1 MTLSVM
7 MNFSMSMARQVL
19 KLFNKKPVIVKVA
32 SARDSV
38 ELEQEIQK
46 KLDAAANAG
55 YTFDSSQFAALNVA
69 EYVGSENQ
77 ITNYTCVMFFNDAG
91 DEN

>member
-1 MTLSVM
+1 M
-7 MNFSMSMARQVL
+7 
-19 KLFNKKPVIVKVA
+19 FNKKPVIVKVA
-32 SARDSV
+32 SGRDEV

-55 YTFDSSQFAALNVA
+55 YTFDSSQFAALTLP

-77 ITNYTCVMFFNDAG
+77 ITNHICVMFFNDAG
-91 DEN
+91 KDDE

>member
-1 MTLSVM
+1 
-7 MNFSMSMARQVL
+7 MSMTRQVL

-32 SARDSV
+32 SGRDEV

-55 YTFDSSQFAALNVA
+55 YTFNSSQFAALNVA

-91 DEN
+91 DDDE